1 MPQVGQPFNP
11 FKIFVGSFIPNALLR
26 YPDLSPSA
34 KLVWARLAQYA
45 GQDGMA
51 YPKMATIADQVGLSE
66 VYVQKRL
73 KELVDKGFLVRHKA
87 VGKQRL
93 LHFPDTYT
101 FIFHACFASQLV
113 GTGDI
118 PEYTSVD
125 VPEYTSNQE
134 NQSLRESRTTPL
146 PLKGDNGFDRF
157 WEAYHYKVSKGQ
169 AELTWRKL
177 KPNEELQKIILAAI
191 PRLHAS
197 ETWTKDK
204 GRWRQ
209 HPSTWLNA
217 KGWEDE
223 LPSSNDDF
231 FPFPTDDAGDV

>member
-11 FKIFVGSFIPNALLR
+11 FKLFVGSFIPNALLR

-146 PLKGDNGFDRF
+146 PLKGDDGFDQF
-157 WEAYHYKVSKGQ
+157 WKAYPKKVAKV
-169 AELTWRKL
+169 AALRAWR
-177 KPNEELQKIILAAI
+177 
-191 PRLHAS
+191 RLHYPNLVATIMATLERFKS
-197 ETWTKDK
+197 SPDWLKNR
-204 GRWRQ
+204 GAYIP
-209 HPSTWLNA
+209 HPATWLN
-217 KGWEDE
+217 GRRWEDE